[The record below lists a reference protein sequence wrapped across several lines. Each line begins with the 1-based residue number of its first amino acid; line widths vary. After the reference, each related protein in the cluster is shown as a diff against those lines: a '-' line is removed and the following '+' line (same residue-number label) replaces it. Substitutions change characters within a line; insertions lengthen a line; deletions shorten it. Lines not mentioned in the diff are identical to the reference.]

1 MCLHNNIYTITNTIV
16 NIIDLIQI
24 AIILAVSIGL
34 HEYAH
39 AYVSHIFGDPTPK
52 LQGRL
57 TPNPLK
63 HLDPI

>member
-1 MCLHNNIYTITNTIV
+1 MG
-16 NIIDLIQI
+16 NIIDIIQI
-24 AIILAVSIGL
+24 AVILAVSIGL

-39 AYVSHIFGDPTPK
+39 AYVSYQFGDPTPK